1 MYSVRYIQIL
11 NVNYFIL
18 KIMMGIYPH
27 VLGPSAE
34 LELLM
39 RKLCLQPR
47 RGVLKFQ
54 FSFVAIGSKVGIYCY
69 FFTIKFK
76 Y

>member
-1 MYSVRYIQIL
+1 MYSVRHTQIL

-34 LELLM
+34 L
-39 RKLCLQPR
+39 
-47 RGVLKFQ
+47 G
-54 FSFVAIGSKVGIYCY
+54 AINEKTL
-69 FFTIKFK
+69 FAA
-76 Y
+76 

>member
-34 LELLM
+34 LELLGSLSKSL
-39 RKLCLQPR
+39 RLALLRLSWLR
-47 RGVLKFQ
+47 RSGESTSL
-54 FSFVAIGSKVGIYCY
+54 
-69 FFTIKFK
+69 
-76 Y
+76 